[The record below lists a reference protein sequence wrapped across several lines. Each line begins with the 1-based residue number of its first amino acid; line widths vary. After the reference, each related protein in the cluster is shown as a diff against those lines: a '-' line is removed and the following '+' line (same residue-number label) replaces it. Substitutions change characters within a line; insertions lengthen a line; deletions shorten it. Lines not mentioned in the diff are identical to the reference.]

1 MELYRLLDFTLD
13 EPDRFGNNTNSTK
26 SDLNTVRKDVKISTE
41 FNNFLKDKS
50 VIIVGPSPYL
60 KGLKRGSFIDSHDI
74 IVRLN
79 KGWQVDKDLVEDYG
93 EKTTIRYHCMMEHE
107 NNGGKFEID
116 EMKKKNVKWLAS
128 QFPYNLSYFHN
139 DNKKFNS
146 QNQGRINF
154 HVPADLMYHLN
165 LHHMMQTRMN
175 VATAAIFDLINYDID
190 YLDLSGISFYK
201 DGWIGDYKSG
211 ATNTDSS
218 GKYNMDTKDMQKE
231 GHAQE
236 AQMHL
241 LKLLLATEEKFDVDD
256 EIQNI
261 LLESK

>member
-1 MELYRLLDFTLD
+1 
-13 EPDRFGNNTNSTK
+13 
-26 SDLNTVRKDVKISTE
+26 
-41 FNNFLKDKS
+41 
-50 VIIVGPSPYL
+50 
-60 KGLKRGSFIDSHDI
+60 
-74 IVRLN
+74 
-79 KGWQVDKDLVEDYG
+79 
-93 EKTTIRYHCMMEHE
+93 
-107 NNGGKFEID
+107 
-116 EMKKKNVKWLAS
+116 
-128 QFPYNLSYFHN
+128 
-139 DNKKFNS
+139 
-146 QNQGRINF
+146 
-154 HVPADLMYHLN
+154 
-165 LHHMMQTRMN
+165 MMQTRMN